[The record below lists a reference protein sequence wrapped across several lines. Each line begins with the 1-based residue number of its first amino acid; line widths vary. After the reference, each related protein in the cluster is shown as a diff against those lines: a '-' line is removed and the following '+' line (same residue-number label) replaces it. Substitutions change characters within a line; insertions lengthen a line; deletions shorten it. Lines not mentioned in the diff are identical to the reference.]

1 MNNATLI
8 RTDELERILLET
20 TPRKAVQ
27 RAVDLIAQSVAS
39 CSVTVLGVD
48 IDSRLH
54 FDATN
59 GIPWSVLRTV
69 EASFNREPPQNIMD
83 IIRGRETCFIEDIGA
98 YPGWRRRSA
107 SDIFNYVGL
116 PIIIDRRVVSIINVQ
131 TSGRKL
137 KPCLLYTSPSPRD

>member
-27 RAVDLIAQSVAS
+27 RAVDLIAQSIPS

-48 IDSRLH
+48 IDQRVH
-54 FDATN
+54 FDAAN

-69 EASFNREPPQNIMD
+69 EASFN
-83 IIRGRETCFIEDIGA
+83 
-98 YPGWRRRSA
+98 
-107 SDIFNYVGL
+107 
-116 PIIIDRRVVSIINVQ
+116 
-131 TSGRKL
+131 
-137 KPCLLYTSPSPRD
+137 